1 MLRRSFIGYCSIGAG
16 LFVQGVAFSEEEP
29 SYDLIVVGSG
39 AAALAAAVSASN
51 EGLKN
56 ILVIEKEPIIGGSSA
71 ISGGAV
77 AVSQTEFQRQQGI
90 YDTDERFFND
100 LMKCGGY
107 ANDPELV
114 RTLVSGIR
122 QQYEWIVSRGLNPM
136 KLMAASGMSLPRSH
150 MFNSGLLIQLFRE
163 ELNSRGIRIK
173 TGCRAMELLQ
183 HNGRVVGVLVMHCGK
198 SFFIHSRKGVVLA
211 TGGFAR
217 NQALLSRYA
226 PQMKKVK
233 VVSGIGSNGDGF
245 LMALNLGAYF
255 VEGETV
261 QASYG
266 FTKNPSTIRDFS
278 TIYYSGAIILNRV
291 GDRFVDESLSYK
303 TIGEASLKQTH
314 PVTYIFFD
322 ESVRKIQ
329 MSRRPVDHAL
339 WSPFDRGLTPSYC
352 FRGKSVYEVA
362 DKAGLNPTRAEE
374 TVRKY
379 NQSVAEGI
387 DPDFGRFSLS
397 SGYGKLR
404 ALDTA
409 PFYIMPSI
417 AAIMGTYCGLKVD
430 QYGRV
435 LNKSNEPIAG
445 LFAAGEIMGGVHGK
459 NYITGTGLGK
469 ALVFGKISGETAASI

>member
-1 MLRRSFIGYCSIGAG
+1 MLRRSFLGYCSIGTG
-16 LFVQGVAFSEEEP
+16 LFVSGAALSEEEP
-29 SYDLIVVGSG
+29 MYDLIVVGSG
-39 AAALAAAVSASN
+39 AAALAAAVSASD

-77 AVSQTEFQRQQGI
+77 AVSQTEFQRQQAV

-107 ANDPELV
+107 ANDPSLV
-114 RTLVSGIR
+114 KTLVSGIR
-122 QQYEWIVSRGLNPM
+122 QQYDWIISKGLSPM

-163 ELNSRGIRIK
+163 ELSSRGIRIK

-183 HNGRVVGVLVMHCGK
+183 HNGRVVGVLVTHCGK
-198 SFFIHSRKGVVLA
+198 SFFLQSRKGVVLA

-278 TIYYSGAIILNRV
+278 TIYYSGAIILNRE
-291 GDRFVDESLSYK
+291 GNRFIDESLSYK
-303 TIGEASLKQTH
+303 TIGEASLKQPH

-339 WSPFDRGLTPSYC
+339 WSPFDRGLNPSYC
-352 FRGKSVYEVA
+352 FKGKSVYEVA
-362 DKAGLNPTRAEE
+362 DKAGLNPARAEE

-379 NQSVAEGI
+379 NQSASEGI
-387 DPDFGRFSLS
+387 DRDYGRFSLS

-404 ALDTA
+404 ALDRA

-430 QYGRV
+430 QFGRV
-435 LNKSNEPIAG
+435 LNKSNDPIAG

-469 ALVFGKISGETAASI
+469 ALVFGKISGKTAASV

>member
-1 MLRRSFIGYCSIGAG
+1 MLRRSFLGYCSIGTG
-16 LFVQGVAFSEEEP
+16 LFVSGAALSEEEP
-29 SYDLIVVGSG
+29 MYDLIVVGSG
-39 AAALAAAVSASN
+39 AAALAATVSASD

-56 ILVIEKEPIIGGSSA
+56 ILVVEKEPIIGGSSA

-77 AVSQTEFQRQQGI
+77 AVSQTEFQRQQGV

-107 ANDPELV
+107 ANDPSLV
-114 RTLVSGIR
+114 KTLVSGIR
-122 QQYEWIVSRGLNPM
+122 QQYDWIISKGLSPM

-163 ELNSRGIRIK
+163 ELSSRGIRIK

-183 HNGRVVGVLVMHCGK
+183 HNGRVVGVLVTHCGK
-198 SFFIHSRKGVVLA
+198 SFFLQSRKGVVLA

-278 TIYYSGAIILNRV
+278 TIYYSGAIILNR
-291 GDRFVDESLSYK
+291 GGNRFIDESLSYK
-303 TIGEASLKQTH
+303 TIGEASLKQPH

-339 WSPFDRGLTPSYC
+339 WSPFDRGLNPSYC
-352 FRGKSVYEVA
+352 FKGKSVYEVA
-362 DKAGLNPTRAEE
+362 DKAGLNPARAEE

-379 NQSVAEGI
+379 NQSASEGI
-387 DPDFGRFSLS
+387 DRDYGRFSLS

-404 ALDTA
+404 ALDRA

-430 QYGRV
+430 QFGRV

-469 ALVFGKISGETAASI
+469 ALVFGKISGKTAASV

>member
-1 MLRRSFIGYCSIGAG
+1 MLRRSFLGYCSIGTG
-16 LFVQGVAFSEEEP
+16 LFVSGAALSEEEP
-29 SYDLIVVGSG
+29 MYDLIVVGSG
-39 AAALAAAVSASN
+39 AAALAAAVSASD

-56 ILVIEKEPIIGGSSA
+56 ILVVEKEPIIGGSSA

-77 AVSQTEFQRQQGI
+77 AVSQTEFQRQQGV

-107 ANDPELV
+107 ANDPSLV
-114 RTLVSGIR
+114 KTLVSGIR
-122 QQYEWIVSRGLNPM
+122 QQYDWIISKGLSPM

-163 ELNSRGIRIK
+163 ELSSRGIRIK

-183 HNGRVVGVLVMHCGK
+183 HNGRVVGVLVTHCGK
-198 SFFIHSRKGVVLA
+198 SFFLQSRKGVVLA

-278 TIYYSGAIILNRV
+278 TIYYSGAIILNR
-291 GDRFVDESLSYK
+291 GGNRFIDESLSYK
-303 TIGEASLKQTH
+303 TIGEASLKQPH

-339 WSPFDRGLTPSYC
+339 WSPFDRGLNPSYC
-352 FRGKSVYEVA
+352 FKGKSVYEVA
-362 DKAGLNPTRAEE
+362 DKAGLNPARAEE

-379 NQSVAEGI
+379 NQSASEGI
-387 DPDFGRFSLS
+387 DRDYGRFSLS

-404 ALDTA
+404 ALDRA

-430 QYGRV
+430 QFGRV

-469 ALVFGKISGETAASI
+469 ALVFGKISGKTAASV

>member
-1 MLRRSFIGYCSIGAG
+1 MLRRSFISYCSIGAG

-29 SYDLIVVGSG
+29 TYDLIVVGSG

-77 AVSQTEFQRQQGI
+77 AVSQTEFQRQQGV

-278 TIYYSGAIILNRV
+278 TIYYSGAIILNRE

-322 ESVRKIQ
+322 ESVRRL

>member
-1 MLRRSFIGYCSIGAG
+1 MEAEMLRRSFISYCSIGAG

-29 SYDLIVVGSG
+29 TYDLIVVGSG

-77 AVSQTEFQRQQGI
+77 AVSQTEFQRQQGV

-278 TIYYSGAIILNRV
+278 TIYYSGAIILNRE

-435 LNKSNEPIAG
+435 LRNLCTK
-445 LFAAGEIMGGVHGK
+445 GG
-459 NYITGTGLGK
+459 
-469 ALVFGKISGETAASI
+469 

>member
-1 MLRRSFIGYCSIGAG
+1 MLRRSFLGYCSIGTG
-16 LFVQGVAFSEEEP
+16 LFVSGAALSEEEP
-29 SYDLIVVGSG
+29 MYDLIVVGSG
-39 AAALAAAVSASN
+39 AAALAAAVSASD

-56 ILVIEKEPIIGGSSA
+56 ILVVEKEPIIGGSSA

-77 AVSQTEFQRQQGI
+77 AVSQTEFQRQQGV

-107 ANDPELV
+107 ANDPSLV
-114 RTLVSGIR
+114 KTLVSGIR
-122 QQYEWIVSRGLNPM
+122 QQYDWIISKGLSPM

-163 ELNSRGIRIK
+163 ELSSRGIRIK

-183 HNGRVVGVLVMHCGK
+183 HNGRVVGVLVTHCGK
-198 SFFIHSRKGVVLA
+198 SFFLQSRKGVVLA

-278 TIYYSGAIILNRV
+278 TIYYSGAIILNR
-291 GDRFVDESLSYK
+291 GGNRFIDESLSYK
-303 TIGEASLKQTH
+303 TIGEASLKQPH

-339 WSPFDRGLTPSYC
+339 WSPFDRGLNPSYC
-352 FRGKSVYEVA
+352 FKGKSVYEVA
-362 DKAGLNPTRAEE
+362 DKAGLNPARAEE

-379 NQSVAEGI
+379 NQSASEGI
-387 DPDFGRFSLS
+387 DRDYGRFSLS

-404 ALDTA
+404 ALDRA
-409 PFYIMPSI
+409 PFLHYAFYRRNYGDILRSQGRSI
-417 AAIMGTYCGLKVD
+417 
-430 QYGRV
+430 R
-435 LNKSNEPIAG
+435 KSTKQ
-445 LFAAGEIMGGVHGK
+445 VQ
-459 NYITGTGLGK
+459 
-469 ALVFGKISGETAASI
+469 

>member
-1 MLRRSFIGYCSIGAG
+1 MLRRSFLGYCSIGTG
-16 LFVQGVAFSEEEP
+16 LFVSGAALSEEEP
-29 SYDLIVVGSG
+29 MYDLIVVGSG
-39 AAALAAAVSASN
+39 AAALAAAVSASD

-56 ILVIEKEPIIGGSSA
+56 ILVVEKEPIIGGSSA

-77 AVSQTEFQRQQGI
+77 AVSQTEFQRQQGV

-107 ANDPELV
+107 ANDPSLV
-114 RTLVSGIR
+114 KTLVSGIR
-122 QQYEWIVSRGLNPM
+122 QQYDWIISKGLSPM

-163 ELNSRGIRIK
+163 ELSSRGIRIK

-183 HNGRVVGVLVMHCGK
+183 HNGRVVGVLVTHCGK
-198 SFFIHSRKGVVLA
+198 SFFLQSRKGVVLA

-278 TIYYSGAIILNRV
+278 TIYYSGAIILNRE
-291 GDRFVDESLSYK
+291 GNRFIDESLSYK
-303 TIGEASLKQTH
+303 TIGEASLKQPH

-339 WSPFDRGLTPSYC
+339 WSPFDRGLNPSYC
-352 FRGKSVYEVA
+352 FKGKSVYEVA
-362 DKAGLNPTRAEE
+362 DKAGLNPARAEE

-379 NQSVAEGI
+379 NQSASEGI
-387 DPDFGRFSLS
+387 DRDYGRFSLS

-404 ALDTA
+404 ALDRA

-430 QYGRV
+430 QFGRV

-445 LFAAGEIMGGVHGK
+445 LVAAGEIMGGVHGK

-469 ALVFGKISGETAASI
+469 ALVFGKISGKTAASV

>member
-1 MLRRSFIGYCSIGAG
+1 MLRRSFISYCSIGAG

-29 SYDLIVVGSG
+29 TYDLIVVGSG

-77 AVSQTEFQRQQGI
+77 AVSQTEFQRQQGV

-278 TIYYSGAIILNRV
+278 TIYYSGAIILNRE

-417 AAIMGTYCGLKVD
+417 AA
-430 QYGRV
+430 
-435 LNKSNEPIAG
+435 
-445 LFAAGEIMGGVHGK
+445 VH
-459 NYITGTGLGK
+459 I
-469 ALVFGKISGETAASI
+469 VV

>member
-1 MLRRSFIGYCSIGAG
+1 MLRRNFISYCSIGAG
-16 LFVQGVAFSEEEP
+16 VLMQRFASSQERP

-39 AAALAAAVSASN
+39 AAALAAAVSASD
-51 EGLKN
+51 EGLKS

-71 ISGGAV
+71 ISGGAI
-77 AVSQTEFQRQQGI
+77 AVSQTDFQRQQGI
-90 YDTDERFFND
+90 NDTDERFFND

-107 ANDPELV
+107 VNDPALV
-114 RTLVSGIR
+114 KTLVGRIR
-122 QQYEWIVSRGLNPM
+122 EQYEWIVSKGLSPM

-173 TGCRAMELLQ
+173 TGCRAIELVQ
-183 HNGRVVGVLVMHCGK
+183 HNSKVVGVLVTHCGK
-198 SFFIHSRKGVVLA
+198 TFFLQSRKGVVLA

-278 TIYYSGAIILNRV
+278 TIYYSGAIILNRE
-291 GDRFVDESLSYK
+291 GNRFIDESLSYK
-303 TIGEASLKQTH
+303 TIGEASLKQPY

-322 ESVRKIQ
+322 EAARKIQ

-339 WSPFDRGLTPSYC
+339 WSPFDRGLSPSYC
-352 FRGKSVYEVA
+352 FKGKSVYEVA
-362 DKAGLNPTRAEE
+362 DKAGLNPSRAEE

-379 NQSVAEGI
+379 NQSASAGR
-387 DPDFGRFSLS
+387 DDDFGRFSLS

-404 ALDTA
+404 VLDTA

-435 LNKSNEPIAG
+435 LNKSNEPING

-469 ALVFGKISGETAASI
+469 ALVFGKISGKTAASL

>member
-1 MLRRSFIGYCSIGAG
+1 
-16 LFVQGVAFSEEEP
+16 
-29 SYDLIVVGSG
+29 
-39 AAALAAAVSASN
+39 
-51 EGLKN
+51 
-56 ILVIEKEPIIGGSSA
+56 
-71 ISGGAV
+71 
-77 AVSQTEFQRQQGI
+77 
-90 YDTDERFFND
+90 
-100 LMKCGGY
+100 
-107 ANDPELV
+107 
-114 RTLVSGIR
+114 
-122 QQYEWIVSRGLNPM
+122 
-136 KLMAASGMSLPRSH
+136 

-183 HNGRVVGVLVMHCGK
+183 QNGRVVGVLVTHCGK
-198 SFFIHSRKGVVLA
+198 SFFLQSRKGVVLA

-278 TIYYSGAIILNRV
+278 TIYYSGAIILNRE
-291 GDRFVDESLSYK
+291 GNRFIDESLSYK
-303 TIGEASLKQTH
+303 TIGEASLKQPH

-329 MSRRPVDHAL
+329 MSRRPVDNAL
-339 WSPFDRGLTPSYC
+339 WSPFDRGLNPSYC
-352 FRGKSVYEVA
+352 FKGKSVYEVA
-362 DKAGLNPTRAEE
+362 DKAGLNPARAEE

-379 NQSVAEGI
+379 NQSASEGI
-387 DPDFGRFSLS
+387 DRDYGRFSLS

-404 ALDTA
+404 ALDRA

-430 QYGRV
+430 QFGRV
-435 LNKSNEPIAG
+435 LNKSNDPIAG

-469 ALVFGKISGETAASI
+469 ALVFGKISGKTAASV

>member
-1 MLRRSFIGYCSIGAG
+1 MLRRSFLGYCSIGTG
-16 LFVQGVAFSEEEP
+16 LFVSGAALSEEEP
-29 SYDLIVVGSG
+29 MYDLIVVGSG
-39 AAALAAAVSASN
+39 AVALAAAVSASD

-56 ILVIEKEPIIGGSSA
+56 ILVVEKEPIIGGSSA

-77 AVSQTEFQRQQGI
+77 AVSQTEFQRQQGV

-107 ANDPELV
+107 ANDPSLV
-114 RTLVSGIR
+114 KTLVSGIR
-122 QQYEWIVSRGLNPM
+122 QQYDWIISKGLSPM

-163 ELNSRGIRIK
+163 ELSSRGIRIK

-183 HNGRVVGVLVMHCGK
+183 HNGRVVGVLVTHCGK
-198 SFFIHSRKGVVLA
+198 SFFLQSRKGVVLA

-278 TIYYSGAIILNRV
+278 TIYYSGAIILNR
-291 GDRFVDESLSYK
+291 GGNRFIDESLSYK
-303 TIGEASLKQTH
+303 TIGEASLKQPH

-339 WSPFDRGLTPSYC
+339 WSPFDRGLNPSYC
-352 FRGKSVYEVA
+352 FKGKSVYEVA
-362 DKAGLNPTRAEE
+362 DKAGLNPARAEE

-379 NQSVAEGI
+379 NQSASEGI
-387 DPDFGRFSLS
+387 DRDYGRFSLS

-404 ALDTA
+404 ALDRA

-430 QYGRV
+430 QFGRV

-469 ALVFGKISGETAASI
+469 ALVFGKISGKTAASV

>member
-1 MLRRSFIGYCSIGAG
+1 MLRRSFLGYCSIGTG
-16 LFVQGVAFSEEEP
+16 LFVSGAALSEEEP
-29 SYDLIVVGSG
+29 MYDLIVVGSG
-39 AAALAAAVSASN
+39 AAALAAAVSASD

-56 ILVIEKEPIIGGSSA
+56 ILVVEKEPIIGGSSA

-77 AVSQTEFQRQQGI
+77 AVSQTEFQRQQGV

-107 ANDPELV
+107 ANDPSLV
-114 RTLVSGIR
+114 KTLVSGIR
-122 QQYEWIVSRGLNPM
+122 QQYDWIISKGLSPM

-163 ELNSRGIRIK
+163 ELSSRGIRIK

-183 HNGRVVGVLVMHCGK
+183 HNGRVVGVLVTHCGK
-198 SFFIHSRKGVVLA
+198 SFFLQSRKGVVLA

-278 TIYYSGAIILNRV
+278 TIYYSGAIILNR
-291 GDRFVDESLSYK
+291 GENRFIDESLSYK
-303 TIGEASLKQTH
+303 TIGEASLKQPH

-339 WSPFDRGLTPSYC
+339 WSPFDRGLNPSYC
-352 FRGKSVYEVA
+352 FKGKSVYEVA
-362 DKAGLNPTRAEE
+362 DKAGLNPARAEE

-379 NQSVAEGI
+379 NQSASEGI
-387 DPDFGRFSLS
+387 DRDYGRFSLS

-404 ALDTA
+404 ALDRA

-430 QYGRV
+430 QFGRV

-469 ALVFGKISGETAASI
+469 ALVFGKISGKTAASV

>member
-1 MLRRSFIGYCSIGAG
+1 MLRRSFLGYCSIGTG
-16 LFVQGVAFSEEEP
+16 LFVSGAALSEEEP
-29 SYDLIVVGSG
+29 MYDLIVVGSG
-39 AAALAAAVSASN
+39 AAALAAAVSASD

-56 ILVIEKEPIIGGSSA
+56 ILVVEKEPIIGGSSA

-77 AVSQTEFQRQQGI
+77 AVSQTEFQRQQGV

-107 ANDPELV
+107 ANDPSLV
-114 RTLVSGIR
+114 KTLVSGIR
-122 QQYEWIVSRGLNPM
+122 QQYDWIISKGLSPM

-163 ELNSRGIRIK
+163 ELSSRGIRIK

-183 HNGRVVGVLVMHCGK
+183 HNGRVVGVLVTHCGK
-198 SFFIHSRKGVVLA
+198 SFFLQSRKGVVLA

-278 TIYYSGAIILNRV
+278 TIYYSGAIILNRE
-291 GDRFVDESLSYK
+291 GNRFIDESLSYK
-303 TIGEASLKQTH
+303 TIGEASLKQPH

-339 WSPFDRGLTPSYC
+339 WSPFDRGLNPSYC
-352 FRGKSVYEVA
+352 FKGKSVYEVA
-362 DKAGLNPTRAEE
+362 DKAGLNPARAEE

-379 NQSVAEGI
+379 NQSASEGI
-387 DPDFGRFSLS
+387 DRDYGRFSLS

-404 ALDTA
+404 ALDRA

-430 QYGRV
+430 QFGRV

-469 ALVFGKISGETAASI
+469 ALVFGKISGKTAASV